1 MQLQDKGGISLSS
14 AEEWQQATAI
24 FESFTDG
31 FITLD
36 HEWCITYLNLQKHS
50 NVSGLATEHLLGRR
64 MWDVFP
70 EAPGT
75 IFEQQCRE
83 AAEKRV
89 NVSFEVY
96 YPPHTARYEVRIYPS
111 SEGISIYFTDITVR
125 KSNAYLVKQ
134 AQAQAI
140 LQERQRLARELHDS
154 VYQELYG
161 ICLSATAGRE
171 ALETEPTQSI
181 AALERVIL
189 HADVGLAEIRAL
201 LFELRPELL
210 ETEGLVAALDKR
222 AEVLRARY
230 NLAVDV
236 NLGEEP
242 DISIESKHTLFRI
255 AQESLHNIT
264 KHAHASNLTLR
275 LVQEQQELVLEVRD
289 NGKGFDPAGPFP
301 GHFGLQ
307 SMHERAASLDGTIS
321 IESAPG
327 NGTTVSARIPRIF

>member
-36 HEWCITYLNLQKHS
+36 HEWCITYLNLQRHS
-50 NVSGLATEHLLGRR
+50 NVSGKATEHLLGRR

-89 NVSFEVY
+89 NASFEVY

-161 ICLSATAGRE
+161 ICLSANAGRE
-171 ALETEPTQSI
+171 ALETEPAQSI

-189 HADVGLAEIRAL
+189 HADVGLNEMRAL

-210 ETEGLVAALDKR
+210 ETEGLAAALNKR
-222 AEVLRARY
+222 VEVLRARY
-230 NLAVDV
+230 NLAIDV
-236 NLGEEP
+236 EVKGEP
-242 DISIESKHTLFRI
+242 DIAIEGKHALFRI
-255 AQESLHNIT
+255 AQEALHNVT
-264 KHAHASNLTLR
+264 KHARASKVTLR
-275 LVQEQQELVLEVRD
+275 LTQEKTELALEVRD
-289 NGKGFDPAGPFP
+289 NGTGFDPGCDFT
-301 GHFGLQ
+301 GHFGLR
-307 SMHERAASLDGTIS
+307 SMHERVASLNGTIA
-321 IESAPG
+321 IESAVG
-327 NGTTVSARIPRIF
+327 KGTTVCARIPRIN